1 MPTTKYA
8 KSNGLNIAY
17 QVSGGGGH
25 DLIYI
30 PGWISNVEL
39 MWEDPVYASILRR
52 LGSFSRLIVFD
63 KRGTGMSD
71 RVPDQELP
79 SLETR
84 MDDVRAVME
93 AVGSESA
100 FLMGHSEGGNMATLF
115 AATHPERTEGL
126 ILIGSYAK
134 RIWSEDYPWAPTPEE
149 REEEYVEMEATWGDP
164 DALPDYILGDRS
176 DDRAFREWTARSL
189 RMSASPRTAV
199 QLLRMNTQMDTRAA
213 LPLVHVPALCIY
225 RTGDEDV
232 KVEEGRWIA
241 EQLPDAKFV
250 ELPGASHL
258 PWASHRPDEVVDEI
272 EEFVTGKRA
281 ATVPEK
287 VLATVLLT
295 DIVNS
300 TDTAAAIG
308 DPRWRAL
315 LEGHNQVVRSELA
328 RWSGREKSTTG
339 DGFLATFDGPARAV
353 RAGLSISEAVRSL
366 GIEIRA
372 GVHTGEVELIG
383 EDIAGLSVHIG
394 ARVASLAGPG
404 EVLVSRTVKDLV
416 VGSKLEF
423 EARGAHELKGVP
435 GKWDLFR
442 ALG

>member
-1 MPTTKYA
+1 
-8 KSNGLNIAY
+8 
-17 QVSGGGGH
+17 
-25 DLIYI
+25 
-30 PGWISNVEL
+30 
-39 MWEDPVYASILRR
+39 
-52 LGSFSRLIVFD
+52 
-63 KRGTGMSD
+63 
-71 RVPDQELP
+71 
-79 SLETR
+79 
-84 MDDVRAVME
+84 
-93 AVGSESA
+93 
-100 FLMGHSEGGNMATLF
+100 
-115 AATHPERTEGL
+115 
-126 ILIGSYAK
+126 
-134 RIWSEDYPWAPTPEE
+134 
-149 REEEYVEMEATWGDP
+149 
-164 DALPDYILGDRS
+164 
-176 DDRAFREWTARSL
+176 
-189 RMSASPRTAV
+189 
-199 QLLRMNTQMDTRAA
+199 MNTQMDTRAA